1 MFEFL
6 KIILASNGERKF
18 NDWKNI
24 LFVVVL
30 VAFWAIGGILK
41 AKSSKGRAG
50 EDEGAERRGP
60 GPVRGRREGPTKVR
74 QRPSAR
80 GILRPKAEPGPERPT
95 MRRVQRPIR
104 MRTLEVGRRPVSR
117 ETPAAGEQDV
127 HIELLEEP
135 QTLETK
141 QEIERRRGQVL
152 AGLSQGLIFP
162 SAGRRLGAKALLD
175 LDDVEKL
182 RKAILH
188 CEILGKPVALREPF
202 S

>member
-1 MFEFL
+1 MLEFL
-6 KIILASNGERKF
+6 KTILASDGERKLD
-18 NDWKNI
+18 DWTNI

-41 AKSSKGRAG
+41 AKSSKGRG
-50 EDEGAERRGP
+50 GQDEDA
-60 GPVRGRREGPTKVR
+60 GRREGPTKVR
-74 QRPSAR
+74 QRPSGR
-80 GILRPKAEPGPERPT
+80 GIVRPEAEPGPERPT

-104 MRTLEVGRRPVSR
+104 MRTLEVGPPVSQ

-141 QEIERRRGQVL
+141 QQTERRRGQVL
-152 AGLSQGLIFP
+152 PGLSQGLIFR
-162 SAGRRLGAKALLD
+162 SAESRLGAKALLD
-175 LDDVEKL
+175 LDDAEKL

-188 CEILGKPVALREPF
+188 YEVLGKPVALREPF